1 MELGVPEPCL
11 PPAALPQLE
20 SPPLL
25 SPAHRWRRDLV
36 APEAESQ
43 AKRTGIVSGLTAGPS
58 CRCWADSSTS
68 LLPGEAA
75 GAAPKL
81 LWFPERRSPGSL
93 PWPGHQLA
101 SAAVGTARWLRV
113 CFRGDPAAS
122 ILQALEQDG
131 GSGTVQ
137 GPRCSLQV
145 PEYGMGPHVSC
156 EGLGQLSSFPK
167 R

>member
-1 MELGVPEPCL
+1 MEPRVPEPWL

-20 SPPLL
+20 SHPRLL

-43 AKRTGIVSGLTAGPS
+43 AKRPGIVSGLPAGPS

-81 LWFPERRSPGSL
+81 LWFPARRSPGRL
-93 PWPGHQLA
+93 PLARAPTGERRRGGDGVVAQGLLSRSPCSIHPAGPGA
-101 SAAVGTARWLRV
+101 IWWLRHGPGTPLQSPGAGIWDGSPT
-113 CFRGDPAAS
+113 CPARGSAS
-122 ILQALEQDG
+122 
-131 GSGTVQ
+131 
-137 GPRCSLQV
+137 
-145 PEYGMGPHVSC
+145 
-156 EGLGQLSSFPK
+156 
-167 R
+167 